1 MPNPPKPVELK
12 ALQGNPGRRPIHE
25 TEVVDVVFGAAV
37 APPGLGASGLSLW
50 HTVYEAGEL
59 WVSSR
64 TDFHLVEQVCR
75 QMDRVAELRELWIA
89 DPADR
94 SLNTTL
100 LETEKAVQ
108 SGLSDI
114 ASGEDARLLADRT
127 RLGLVSARA
136 KSKLEE
142 IMAMKRPPSE

>member
-25 TEVVDVVFGAAV
+25 TGVVDVVFGAAV
-37 APPGLGASGLSLW
+37 APEGLGPSGLSLW
-50 HTVYEAGEL
+50 ATVYEAGEL

-75 QMDRVAELRELWIA
+75 QMDRVAELRELWLV

-108 SGLSDI
+108 SGLS
-114 ASGEDARLLADRT
+114 LLGFTPADRT
-127 RLGLVSARA
+127 RLGLVSVRA

-142 IMAMKRPPSE
+142 IMAMKRPPK

>member
-12 ALQGNPGRRPIHE
+12 ALQGNPGRRPILE
-25 TEVVDVVFGAAV
+25 NEVVAVDFGAASV
-37 APPGLGASGLSLW
+37 PPDLGPSGLSLW
-50 HTVYEAGEL
+50 ATVYEAGEL

-64 TDFHLVEQVCR
+64 TDVHLVEQVCR
-75 QMDRVAELRELWIA
+75 QMDRVAELRELWLA

-108 SGLSDI
+108 SGLS
-114 ASGEDARLLADRT
+114 LLGFTPADRT

-142 IMAMKRPPSE
+142 IMAMKQAKS

>member
-1 MPNPPKPVELK
+1 VPNPPKPVELK

-37 APPGLGASGLSLW
+37 APEGLGPSGLSLW

-64 TDFHLVEQVCR
+64 TDVHLVEQVCR
-75 QMDRVAELRELWIA
+75 QMDRVAGLRELWIA

-94 SLNTTL
+94 GVNTSL

-108 SGLSDI
+108 SGLS
-114 ASGEDARLLADRT
+114 LLGFTPADRT

-142 IMAMKRPPSE
+142 IMAMKRPPE

>member
-1 MPNPPKPVELK
+1 VPNPPKPVELK

-37 APPGLGASGLSLW
+37 APDGLGPSGLSLW

-75 QMDRVAELRELWIA
+75 QMDRVAELRELWIS

-108 SGLSDI
+108 SGLS
-114 ASGEDARLLADRT
+114 LLGFTPADRT

>member
-1 MPNPPKPVELK
+1 MPNPPNQVELK

-37 APPGLGASGLSLW
+37 APDGLGPSGLSLW

-75 QMDRVAELRELWIA
+75 QMDRVAELRELWIS

-108 SGLSDI
+108 SGLS
-114 ASGEDARLLADRT
+114 LLGFTPADRT

>member
-37 APPGLGASGLSLW
+37 APDGLGPSGLSLW

-75 QMDRVAELRELWIA
+75 QMDRVAGLRELWIS

-100 LETEKAVQ
+100 LETVKAVQ
-108 SGLSDI
+108 SGLS
-114 ASGEDARLLADRT
+114 LLGFKPADRT

-142 IMAMKRPPSE
+142 IMAMKRPPE

>member
-25 TEVVDVVFGAAV
+25 TEVVDVPFGVAV
-37 APPGLGASGLSLW
+37 APDGLGAAGLSLW
-50 HTVYEAGEL
+50 QTVYEAGEL

-64 TDFHLVEQVCR
+64 TDSHLVEQVCR
-75 QMDRVAELRELWIA
+75 QMDRVAELRELWLV

-108 SGLSDI
+108 SGLS
-114 ASGEDARLLADRT
+114 LLGFTPADRT

>member
-37 APPGLGASGLSLW
+37 APEGLGPSGLSLW
-50 HTVYEAGEL
+50 ATVYEAGES

-64 TDFHLVEQVCR
+64 TDVHLVEQVCR
-75 QMDRVAELRELWIA
+75 QMDRVAGLRELWLA

-94 SLNTTL
+94 GVNTSL

-108 SGLSDI
+108 SGLS
-114 ASGEDARLLADRT
+114 LLGFTPADRT

-142 IMAMKRPPSE
+142 IMAMKRPPA

>member
-25 TEVVDVVFGAAV
+25 NEVVAVDFGSAI
-37 APPGLGASGLSLW
+37 APPDLGPSGSSLW

-64 TDFHLVEQVCR
+64 TDVHLVEQVCR
-75 QMDRVAELRELWIA
+75 QMDRVAGLRELWLA

-94 SLNTTL
+94 GVNTSL

-108 SGLSDI
+108 SGLS
-114 ASGEDARLLADRT
+114 LLGFTPADRT

-142 IMAMKRPPSE
+142 IMTMKRPKE

>member
-37 APPGLGASGLSLW
+37 APDGLGPSGLSLW

-89 DPADR
+89 DPTDR

-108 SGLSDI
+108 SGLS
-114 ASGEDARLLADRT
+114 LLGFTPADRT

>member
-12 ALQGNPGRRPIHE
+12 AMLGNPGRRPIHE

-37 APPGLGASGLSLW
+37 APDDLGPSGLSLW
-50 HTVYEAGEL
+50 HTVYEAGES

-64 TDFHLVEQVCR
+64 TDVHLVEQVCR
-75 QMDRVAELRELWIA
+75 QMDRVAGLRELWIA

-94 SLNTTL
+94 GVNTSL

-108 SGLSDI
+108 SGLS
-114 ASGEDARLLADRT
+114 LLGFTPADRT

-142 IMAMKRPPSE
+142 IMAMKRPPE

>member
-12 ALQGNPGRRPIHE
+12 ALQGNPGRRPILE
-25 TEVVDVVFGAAV
+25 NEVVAVDFGAAV
-37 APPGLGASGLSLW
+37 APHDLGPSGSSLW
-50 HTVYEAGEL
+50 ATVYEAGEL

-64 TDFHLVEQVCR
+64 TDVHLVEQVCR
-75 QMDRVAELRELWIA
+75 QMDRVAELRELWLA

-108 SGLSDI
+108 SGLS
-114 ASGEDARLLADRT
+114 LLGFTPADRT

-142 IMAMKRPPSE
+142 IMAMKRQPGE

>member
-12 ALQGNPGRRPIHE
+12 ALQGNPGRRPILE
-25 TEVVDVVFGAAV
+25 NEVVAVDFGAAV
-37 APPGLGASGLSLW
+37 APAGLGPSGLSLW
-50 HTVYEAGEL
+50 ATVYEAGEL

-64 TDFHLVEQVCR
+64 TDSHLVEQVCR
-75 QMDRVAELRELWIA
+75 QMDRVAELRELWIL

-94 SLNTTL
+94 ALNTTL

-108 SGLSDI
+108 SGLS
-114 ASGEDARLLADRT
+114 LLGFTPADRT

>member
-1 MPNPPKPVELK
+1 LK

-37 APPGLGASGLSLW
+37 APEGLGPSGLSLW
-50 HTVYEAGEL
+50 ATVYEAGES

-64 TDFHLVEQVCR
+64 TDVHLVEQVCR
-75 QMDRVAELRELWIA
+75 QMDRVAGLRELWIA

-94 SLNTTL
+94 GVNTSL

-108 SGLSDI
+108 SGLS
-114 ASGEDARLLADRT
+114 LLGFTPADRT

>member
-12 ALQGNPGRRPIHE
+12 ALQGNPGRRPIVE
-25 TEVVDVVFGAAV
+25 NEVVAVDFGAAV
-37 APPGLGASGLSLW
+37 VPPGLGAAGASLW
-50 HTVYEAGEL
+50 ATVYEAGEL

-64 TDFHLVEQVCR
+64 TDVHLVEQVCR
-75 QMDRVAELRELWIA
+75 QMDRVAGLRELWLE

-94 SLNTTL
+94 GVNTSL

-108 SGLSDI
+108 SGLS
-114 ASGEDARLLADRT
+114 LLGFTPADRT

-142 IMAMKRPPSE
+142 IMAMKQAKS

>member
-1 MPNPPKPVELK
+1 VPNPPKPVELK

-37 APPGLGASGLSLW
+37 APDGLGPSGLSLW

-108 SGLSDI
+108 SGLS
-114 ASGEDARLLADRT
+114 LLGFTPADRT

>member
-37 APPGLGASGLSLW
+37 APDGLGASGLSLW

-75 QMDRVAELRELWIA
+75 QMDRVAELRELWLA

-108 SGLSDI
+108 SGLS
-114 ASGEDARLLADRT
+114 LLGFTPADRT

>member
-12 ALQGNPGRRPIHE
+12 ALQGNPGRRPILE
-25 TEVVDVVFGAAV
+25 NEVVAVDFGAV
-37 APPGLGASGLSLW
+37 SVPPDLGPSGSSLW

-64 TDFHLVEQVCR
+64 TDVHLVEQVCR
-75 QMDRVAELRELWIA
+75 QMDRVAGLRELWLA

-94 SLNTTL
+94 GVNTSL

-108 SGLSDI
+108 SGLS
-114 ASGEDARLLADRT
+114 LLGFTPADRT

-142 IMAMKRPPSE
+142 IMAMKRQPGE

>member
-12 ALQGNPGRRPIHE
+12 ALQGNPGRRPILE
-25 TEVVDVVFGAAV
+25 NEVVAIDFGAAS
-37 APPGLGASGLSLW
+37 APNDLGPSGASLW
-50 HTVYEAGEL
+50 ATVYEAGEL

-64 TDFHLVEQVCR
+64 TDVHLVEQVCR
-75 QMDRVAELRELWIA
+75 QMDRVAGLRELWLA

-94 SLNTTL
+94 GVNTSL

-108 SGLSDI
+108 SGLS
-114 ASGEDARLLADRT
+114 LLGFTPADRT

-142 IMAMKRPPSE
+142 IMAMKRQPGE

>member
-1 MPNPPKPVELK
+1 M
-12 ALQGNPGRRPIHE
+12 
-25 TEVVDVVFGAAV
+25 
-37 APPGLGASGLSLW
+37 
-50 HTVYEAGEL
+50 

-75 QMDRVAELRELWIA
+75 QMDRVAELRELWIS

-108 SGLSDI
+108 SGLS
-114 ASGEDARLLADRT
+114 LLGFTPADRT

>member
-37 APPGLGASGLSLW
+37 APDGLGPSGLSLW

-75 QMDRVAELRELWIA
+75 QMDRVAELRELWLV

-108 SGLSDI
+108 SGLS
-114 ASGEDARLLADRT
+114 LLGFTPADRT

>member
-1 MPNPPKPVELK
+1 VPNPPKPVELK

-37 APPGLGASGLSLW
+37 APDGLGPSGLSLW

-89 DPADR
+89 DPTDR

-108 SGLSDI
+108 SGLS
-114 ASGEDARLLADRT
+114 LLGFTPADRT

>member
-12 ALQGNPGRRPIHE
+12 ALQGNPGRRPIYE
-25 TEVVDVVFGAAV
+25 TEVVDVVFGVAV
-37 APPGLGASGLSLW
+37 APDGLGPSGLSLW
-50 HTVYEAGEL
+50 ATVYEAGEL

-64 TDFHLVEQVCR
+64 TDSHLVEQVCR
-75 QMDRVAELRELWIA
+75 QMDRVAELRELWLV

-108 SGLSDI
+108 SGLS
-114 ASGEDARLLADRT
+114 LLGFTPADRT

>member
-12 ALQGNPGRRPIHE
+12 ALQGNPGRRPILE
-25 TEVVDVVFGAAV
+25 NEVVAVDFGAAS
-37 APPGLGASGLSLW
+37 APPDLGPSGSSLW
-50 HTVYEAGEL
+50 ATVYEAGEL

-64 TDFHLVEQVCR
+64 TDVHLVEQVCR
-75 QMDRVAELRELWIA
+75 QMDRVAGLRELWLE

-94 SLNTTL
+94 GVNTSL

-108 SGLSDI
+108 SGLS
-114 ASGEDARLLADRT
+114 LLGFTPADRT

-142 IMAMKRPPSE
+142 IMAMKRQPGE

>member
-25 TEVVDVVFGAAV
+25 NEVVDVVFGAAV
-37 APPGLGASGLSLW
+37 APDGLGPSGLSLW

-108 SGLSDI
+108 SGLS
-114 ASGEDARLLADRT
+114 LLGFTPADRT

>member
-37 APPGLGASGLSLW
+37 APPGLGANGLSLW

-75 QMDRVAELRELWIA
+75 QMDRVAELRELWIV

-108 SGLSDI
+108 SGLS
-114 ASGEDARLLADRT
+114 LLGFTPADRT

>member
-12 ALQGNPGRRPIHE
+12 AMLGNPGRRPIHE
-25 TEVVDVVFGAAV
+25 TEVVSVSFGDAV
-37 APPGLGASGLSLW
+37 APAGLGPSGSSLW
-50 HTVYEAGEL
+50 ATVYEAGEL

-64 TDFHLVEQVCR
+64 TDLHLVEQVCR
-75 QMDRVAELRELWIA
+75 QMDRVAELRELWIS

-108 SGLSDI
+108 SGLS
-114 ASGEDARLLADRT
+114 LLGFTPADRT

>member
-1 MPNPPKPVELK
+1 LK

-37 APPGLGASGLSLW
+37 APEGLGPSGLSLW
-50 HTVYEAGEL
+50 RTVYEAGES

-64 TDFHLVEQVCR
+64 TDVHLVEQVCR
-75 QMDRVAELRELWIA
+75 QMDRVAGLRELWLA

-94 SLNTTL
+94 GVNTSL

-108 SGLSDI
+108 SGLS
-114 ASGEDARLLADRT
+114 LLGFTPADRT

-142 IMAMKRPPSE
+142 IMAMKRPPA

>member
-12 ALQGNPGRRPIHE
+12 ALQGNPGRRPIFE
-25 TEVVDVVFGAAV
+25 NEVVAVDFGAASV
-37 APPGLGASGLSLW
+37 PPDLGPSGSSLW
-50 HTVYEAGEL
+50 ETVYEAGEL

-64 TDFHLVEQVCR
+64 TDVHLVEQVCR
-75 QMDRVAELRELWIA
+75 QMDRVAGLRELWLA
-89 DPADR
+89 DPSDR
-94 SLNTTL
+94 GVNTSL

-108 SGLSDI
+108 SGLS
-114 ASGEDARLLADRT
+114 LLGFTPADRT

-142 IMAMKRPPSE
+142 IMAMKRQPGE

>member
-50 HTVYEAGEL
+50 ATVYEAGEL

-108 SGLSDI
+108 SGLS
-114 ASGEDARLLADRT
+114 LLGFTPADRT

>member
-75 QMDRVAELRELWIA
+75 QMDRVAELRELWIS

-108 SGLSDI
+108 SGLS
-114 ASGEDARLLADRT
+114 LLGFTPADRT

>member
-1 MPNPPKPVELK
+1 LK
-12 ALQGNPGRRPIHE
+12 ALQGNPGRRPILE
-25 TEVVDVVFGAAV
+25 NEVVAVDFGV
-37 APPGLGASGLSLW
+37 ASAPEDLGPSGSSLW

-64 TDFHLVEQVCR
+64 TDVHLVEQVCR
-75 QMDRVAELRELWIA
+75 QMDRVAGLRELWLA

-94 SLNTTL
+94 GVNTSL

-108 SGLSDI
+108 SGLS
-114 ASGEDARLLADRT
+114 LLGFTPADRT

-142 IMAMKRPPSE
+142 IMAMKRPESE

>member
-1 MPNPPKPVELK
+1 VPNPPKPVELK

-37 APPGLGASGLSLW
+37 APEGLGPSGLSLW
-50 HTVYEAGEL
+50 ATVYEAGES

-64 TDFHLVEQVCR
+64 TDVHLVEQVCR
-75 QMDRVAELRELWIA
+75 QMDRVAGLRELWLA

-94 SLNTTL
+94 GVNTSL

-108 SGLSDI
+108 SGLS
-114 ASGEDARLLADRT
+114 LLGFTPADRT

-142 IMAMKRPPSE
+142 IMAMKRPPA

>member
-37 APPGLGASGLSLW
+37 APEGLGPSGLSLW
-50 HTVYEAGEL
+50 ATVYEAGES

-64 TDFHLVEQVCR
+64 TDVHLVEQVCR
-75 QMDRVAELRELWIA
+75 QMDRVAGLRELWIA

-94 SLNTTL
+94 GVNTSL

-108 SGLSDI
+108 SGLS
-114 ASGEDARLLADRT
+114 LLGFTPADRT

>member
-25 TEVVDVVFGAAV
+25 TEVVDVPFGVAV
-37 APPGLGASGLSLW
+37 APDGLGPSGSSLW
-50 HTVYEAGEL
+50 RTVYEAGEL

-64 TDFHLVEQVCR
+64 TDSHLVEQVCR
-75 QMDRVAELRELWIA
+75 QMDRVAELRELWLV

-108 SGLSDI
+108 SGLS
-114 ASGEDARLLADRT
+114 LLGFTPADRT

>member
-37 APPGLGASGLSLW
+37 APEGLGPSGLSLW
-50 HTVYEAGEL
+50 ATVYEAGEL

-75 QMDRVAELRELWIA
+75 QMDRVAELRELWLV

-108 SGLSDI
+108 SGLS
-114 ASGEDARLLADRT
+114 LLGFTPADRT

>member
-12 ALQGNPGRRPIHE
+12 ALQGNPGRRPILE
-25 TEVVDVVFGAAV
+25 NEVVAVDFGAAS
-37 APPGLGASGLSLW
+37 APDGLGASGSSLW
-50 HTVYEAGEL
+50 ATVYEAGEL

-64 TDFHLVEQVCR
+64 TDVHLVEQVCR
-75 QMDRVAELRELWIA
+75 QMDRVAELRELWLV

-94 SLNTTL
+94 ALNTTL

-108 SGLSDI
+108 SGLS
-114 ASGEDARLLADRT
+114 LLGFTPADRT

-142 IMAMKRPPSE
+142 IMAMKRKPGE

>member
-1 MPNPPKPVELK
+1 MPNPPKPVELQV
-12 ALQGNPGRRPIHE
+12 LQGRPSHRPIVE
-25 TEVVDVVFGAAV
+25 NEVVAVEFGAAV
-37 APPGLGASGLSLW
+37 APEGLGRSGLSLW
-50 HTVYEAGEL
+50 ATVYEAGES

-64 TDFHLVEQVCR
+64 TDAHLVEQVCR
-75 QMDRVAELRELWIA
+75 QMDRVAGLRELWIA

-94 SLNTTL
+94 GVNTSL

-108 SGLSDI
+108 SGLS
-114 ASGEDARLLADRT
+114 LLGFTPADRT